1 MDVRAMLLEAGRL
14 YQAGQFAQA
23 EAVGLRVLAAQANQ
37 PDALRLL
44 GLVALRS
51 GRPQSAFE
59 LLNRAL
65 AADDS
70 AISHCAL
77 ADAYWN
83 VGQLDLAE
91 RHATRALEL
100 QPDYC
105 DALMILGIARGL
117 SGRTKQ
123 AEDALRRVIAQRPD
137 YPPALTM
144 LGNVQLTCGR
154 ADLAIETYRRSLAI
168 DPSNLIAHD
177 NLLMA
182 MNLAIGDDGQAL
194 FDEHLR
200 WAERHAAPIERAHQP
215 PPQRDRA
222 ADRKLRIGYIS
233 PDFREHAVAY
243 FFEPLLAAHDRERCS
258 ITLYANVRFEDAVS
272 QRLKSLA
279 DRWRL
284 IAGMT
289 DDQVAQQIRADGI
302 DILIDLAGHS
312 SDNRLLVL
320 ARRPAPV
327 QMSYLGYPNTTGL
340 RACDYVI
347 TDVHQDPPGNEAFHT
362 EKLIRLPRTM
372 HCYRPSDRAPDV
384 RVDESHGG
392 PLRFGSFN
400 RLEKLTPATLNLWL
414 PLLRAVPD
422 ATLTIKSPAMVDA
435 DTRAGLIARFVEG
448 GVEESRLIL
457 LPRDAS
463 LADHF
468 ARYHQVDVALDS
480 YPYNGTTTTCEALW
494 MGVPVLTMQGRTRVA
509 RTTPGI
515 LRSIGLDEL
524 IADTSAQFVQIGTSL
539 ASNRLHVR
547 ELRATMRDRLRA
559 APLMDAASLARA
571 IEQAFHEH
579 AG

>member
-1 MDVRAMLLEAGRL
+1 MLIEAGRL
-14 YQAGQFAQA
+14 YQAGQFAPA
-23 EAVGLRVLAAQANQ
+23 EALGMRVLAAQANH

-44 GLVALRS
+44 GLVALHQ
-51 GRPQSAFE
+51 GRPHSAFE
-59 LLNRAL
+59 LLHRAL

-70 AISHCAL
+70 PISHCAL

-83 VGQLDLAE
+83 VGQLEPAE
-91 RHATRALEL
+91 QHATRALEL

-105 DALMILGIARGL
+105 DALMILGIARGI

-123 AEDALRRVIAQRPD
+123 AQDALRRVIAQRPN

-154 ADLAIETYRRSLAI
+154 ADLAIETYRRSLSI
-168 DPSNLIAHD
+168 DPSNVIAHD

-182 MNLAIGDDGQAL
+182 MNLAIGDDAPAL
-194 FDEHLR
+194 FDEHVR
-200 WAERHAAPIERAHQP
+200 WREQHASPFERLSTP
-215 PPQRDRA
+215 PPRDRSA
-222 ADRKLRIGYIS
+222 GRKLRVGYIS

-243 FFEPLLAAHDRERCS
+243 FFEPLLAAHDRDAFS
-258 ITLYANVRFEDAVS
+258 VTLYAHVRFEDGFS
-272 QRLKSLA
+272 QRLKSMA

-284 IAGMT
+284 IAGLS
-289 DDQVAQQIRADGI
+289 DDQVAQRVREDEI

-327 QMSYLGYPNTTGL
+327 QVSYLGYPNTTGL
-340 RACDYVI
+340 RACDYLI
-347 TDVHQDPPGNEAFHT
+347 TDVHQDPPGTEAFHT

-372 HCYRPSDRAPDV
+372 HCYRPSDRAPEV
-384 RVDESHGG
+384 RVDETYAG

-422 ATLTIKSPAMVDA
+422 STLTIKSPAMADP
-435 DTRAGLIARFVEG
+435 DTRAGLVERFNDG
-448 GVEESRLIL
+448 GVDESRLIL

-468 ARYHQVDVALDS
+468 ARYHEVDVALDS

-494 MGVPVLTMQGRTRVA
+494 MGVPVLSLQGPTRVA
-509 RTTPGI
+509 RTTAGI
-515 LRSIGLDEL
+515 LRSVGLDEL
-524 IADTSAQFVQIGTSL
+524 IAESREQFVQTGASL
-539 ASNRLHVR
+539 ASNRAYLR
-547 ELRATMRDRLRA
+547 ELRATMRDRVRTS
-559 APLMDAASLARA
+559 PLMDATSLARA
-571 IEQAFHEH
+571 VEQAFYDHIR
-579 AG
+579 